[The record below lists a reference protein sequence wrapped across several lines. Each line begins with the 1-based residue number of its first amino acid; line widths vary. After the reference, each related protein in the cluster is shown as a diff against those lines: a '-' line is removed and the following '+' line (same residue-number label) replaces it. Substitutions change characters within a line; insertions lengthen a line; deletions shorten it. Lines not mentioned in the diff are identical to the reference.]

1 MNAKNRKSPRAFT
14 LIELLTVIAIIGIL
28 AGIIIPVTGAVRTSA
43 KKAQTKSQFSQWTNA
58 FTLFKQEYGYYPTIG
73 THDTDNLISTVED
86 TEEFVITFTGKN
98 INGTALGTT
107 PAEIAKLNGN
117 KRRQLFYTFSENE
130 LPPGASPR
138 LVDAFNNSDIGIL
151 VDSNGD
157 GLIKNGSGAGQDGV
171 LATVNPAA
179 GGVPFTPT
187 SGSATSDIP
196 VDGVKAGVIFYT
208 AGKDGSTS
216 NAVMSWK

>member
-1 MNAKNRKSPRAFT
+1 MTTSRNKSPRGFT

-28 AGIIIPVTGAVRTSA
+28 AGIIIPTTGAVRTAA

-73 THDTDNLISTVED
+73 TDGTDNLISTAAD

-98 INGTALGTT
+98 INGTSLGTSA
-107 PAEIAKLNGN
+107 AEIAKLNGN
-117 KRRQLFYTFSENE
+117 KRRLLLYSFSASE
-130 LPPGASPR
+130 LPTAATPF
-138 LVDAFNNSDIGIL
+138 LTDAFGNTEIGIL

-157 GLIKNGSGAGQDGV
+157 GVIKNGSGPGQDGV
-171 LATVNPAA
+171 LAAVNPV
-179 GGVPFTPT
+179 GGGSPFTPS

-196 VDGVKAGVIFYT
+196 TDGIKAGVIFYT
-208 AGKDGSTS
+208 AGKDGSAS